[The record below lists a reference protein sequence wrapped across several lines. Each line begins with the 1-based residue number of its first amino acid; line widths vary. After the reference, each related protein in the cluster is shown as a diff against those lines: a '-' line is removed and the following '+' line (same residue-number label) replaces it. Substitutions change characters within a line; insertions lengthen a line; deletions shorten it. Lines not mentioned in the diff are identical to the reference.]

1 MNKKIATLFISLLYG
16 CQLFSQV
23 TDTKK
28 NTAFY
33 QSLLKQLGLD
43 NNMPIYDKTTLETL
57 KKIDFKK
64 TDLNKWMRKDTVKGM
79 KAFFDD
85 ININTLNE
93 YKLTDKIGKHP
104 FTTILHEKI
113 NNSWPKSVLA
123 LSSIVYSKD
132 NKLAVCSVYHFDNP
146 EAASE
151 TIYLLQLE
159 AGSWRIAKF
168 LMVSIS

>member
-1 MNKKIATLFISLLYG
+1 MNKKIAILFISLLYG

-28 NTAFY
+28 STTFY

-43 NNMPIYDKTTLETL
+43 NSIPIYNKTTLVTF

-79 KAFFDD
+79 KAFFDE

-104 FTTILHEKI
+104 FITILHQKI
-113 NNSWPKSVLA
+113 NSWPKSVLA
-123 LSSIVYSKD
+123 LSPIVYSKD
-132 NKLAVCSVYHFDNP
+132 NKLAICSVYHFDNP

-151 TIYLLQLE
+151 TIYLLQVE
-159 AGSWRIAKF
+159 ARSWRIVKF